1 VTRDF
6 GAPQPTLEGMKT
18 GGSADLARE
27 ASFRVGSVA
36 FESPYRWTFLMGKLL
51 IPMEMT
57 AAVF

>member
-1 VTRDF
+1 
-6 GAPQPTLEGMKT
+6 MKT